1 MGERF
6 TDGGYEIDFAEA
18 VYDELDIPCMFPP
31 SIKELMETVVA
42 RSRIPSEFIDYRSAT
57 DEFIRRAKTLMERVG
72 WKLTDDGETVYKETP
87 LDGKDDLPRAKNMI
101 VRIANMDIIAIV
113 NAYRDDGW
121 VMMPD
126 GTLYQPIHW
135 AELMG
140 KMDQRI
146 REQLYWQGGCI
157 SHQEF
162 VDRYAEE
169 HKKMFGEVWGPYR
182 TDEDKKKEDES

>member
-6 TDGGYEIDFAEA
+6 TDDGYEIDFAEA
-18 VYDELDIPCMFPP
+18 VYDELDIPCMFAP
-31 SIKELMETVVA
+31 SIRKLMETVVA
-42 RSRIPSEFIDYRSAT
+42 RSRIPSEFIDYGSAT
-57 DEFIRRAKTLMERVG
+57 DEFIRRAKALMERVG
-72 WKLTDDGETVYKETP
+72 WKLTDDGDTVYKEAP

-126 GTLYQPIHW
+126 GTLYEPMRW

>member
-1 MGERF
+1 MGNVQDH
-6 TDGGYEIDFAEA
+6 DG
-18 VYDELDIPCMFPP
+18 
-31 SIKELMETVVA
+31 
-42 RSRIPSEFIDYRSAT
+42 SRIDDEAAVNDYMGRL
-57 DEFIRRAKTLMERVG
+57 RAMMGSIG
-72 WKLTDDGETVYKETP
+72 WKVDDSGSKAFKRPFSEA
-87 LDGKDDLPRAKNMI
+87 DIRFAKSMLERISYIDI
-101 VRIANMDIIAIV
+101 VAII

-126 GTLYQPIHW
+126 GTLYEPLRW

-146 REQLYWQGGCI
+146 REQLYCQGGCI

-169 HKKMFGEVWGPYR
+169 HKKMFGEVWGPYG
-182 TDEDKKKEDES
+182 TDEDKRKEDES

>member
-31 SIKELMETVVA
+31 SIKELMETVIA

-57 DEFIRRAKTLMERVG
+57 DEFIRRAKVLMERVG
-72 WKLTDDGETVYKETP
+72 WKLTDDGDTVYKETP

-126 GTLYQPIHW
+126 GTPYEPMRW

-146 REQLYWQGGCI
+146 REQLYCQGGCI

-169 HKKMFGEVWGPYR
+169 HEKMFGEVWGPYR

>member
-18 VYDELDIPCMFPP
+18 VYDELDIPCMSPP

-42 RSRIPSEFIDYRSAT
+42 RSRIPGEFIDYRSAT
-57 DEFIRRAKTLMERVG
+57 DEFIRRAKALMERVG
-72 WKLTDDGETVYKETP
+72 WKLTDDGDTVYKETP

-126 GTLYQPIHW
+126 GTLYEPMYW
-135 AELMG
+135 AKLMG

-169 HKKMFGEVWGPYR
+169 HEKMFGEVWEPYR

>member
-87 LDGKDDLPRAKNMI
+87 LDGKDDLPSAKNMI

-126 GTLYQPIHW
+126 GTLYEPLRW

-146 REQLYWQGGCI
+146 REQLYCQGGCI

-162 VDRYAEE
+162 ADRYAEE
-169 HKKMFGEVWGPYR
+169 HEKMFGEVWGPYR

>member
-57 DEFIRRAKTLMERVG
+57 DEFIRRAKALMEHVG
-72 WKLTDDGETVYKETP
+72 WKLTDDGDTVYKETP

-126 GTLYQPIHW
+126 GTLYEPLRW

-146 REQLYWQGGCI
+146 REQLYCQGGCI

-162 VDRYAEE
+162 VNRYAEE
-169 HKKMFGEVWGPYR
+169 HEKMFGEVWGPYR